1 MAELI
6 LNRKIKDFKKDDFI
20 QSFVLL
26 KESIQKTSANGNK
39 YMDFT
44 LADSTGSINAKLW
57 DSSDD
62 NITAFPA
69 GIIVKVRGTVTIFNN
84 QPQFK
89 IEAIRR
95 TNESDVFDISEFIPA
110 APVKGEEELAFIK
123 DTLSKMEDRELAD
136 FVNYML
142 DKFSDVIVHFPAAK
156 KNHHSCRDGLMY
168 HTATMLR
175 AGLAL
180 ATVYDFINKDLL
192 ASGIILHDIG
202 KIREM
207 SVSELG
213 LVDNYTEVGNLIGHI
228 NEGVTMI
235 AEAAKETGLN
245 PEKALVLEHLILSHH
260 YEPEFGSPK
269 KPMLPEGE
277 ILHYLDTL
285 DASLYDMKKAYES
298 TEPGCFSE
306 KIWALD
312 NRSVYKPKWN

>member
-20 QSFVLL
+20 QIFVLL

-95 TNESDVFDISEFIPA
+95 TNESDVFDISDFIPA

-202 KIREM
+202 NIREM
-207 SVSELG
+207 AVSELG
-213 LVDNYTEVGNLIGHI
+213 IVDNYTEVGNLIGHI

>member
-95 TNESDVFDISEFIPA
+95 TNESDVFDISDFIPA

-207 SVSELG
+207 AVSELG